1 VRTKH
6 TKKKVHAYTKYKS
19 IAKFGRKITMEKLNE
34 QEKDTFT
41 QLLAEFEVEPL
52 KPDDD
57 WKNLYGMRND
67 LCK

>member
-1 VRTKH
+1 
-6 TKKKVHAYTKYKS
+6 
-19 IAKFGRKITMEKLNE
+19 MEKLNE